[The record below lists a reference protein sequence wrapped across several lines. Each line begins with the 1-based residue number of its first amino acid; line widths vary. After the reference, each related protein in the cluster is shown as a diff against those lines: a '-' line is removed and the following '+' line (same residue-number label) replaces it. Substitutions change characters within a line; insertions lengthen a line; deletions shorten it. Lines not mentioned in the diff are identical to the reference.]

1 MFDTRPTSKVIQ
13 YQSLTMDFECG
24 IIRFL
29 DDDNPF
35 GLITN
40 WSNYIVGNVF
50 YGDGLFILN
59 DAKLYNYITR
69 VIH

>member
-1 MFDTRPTSKVIQ
+1 
-13 YQSLTMDFECG
+13 MDFECG
-24 IIRFL
+24 IIRFA

-50 YGDGLFILN
+50 YGDGLSYMN
-59 DAKLYNYITR
+59 DANCTTLKMDITK
-69 VIH
+69 I